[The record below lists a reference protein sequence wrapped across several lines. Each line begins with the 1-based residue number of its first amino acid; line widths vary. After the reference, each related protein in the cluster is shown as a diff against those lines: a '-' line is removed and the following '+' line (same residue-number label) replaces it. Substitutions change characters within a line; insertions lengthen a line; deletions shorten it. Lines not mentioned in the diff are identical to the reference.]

1 MTEMTDKEIEAK
13 VLSARPADTIS
24 VWIAAILIPL
34 FLMAP
39 ALWNGYPL
47 LQWDT
52 GGYLARWYEGYLVPS
67 RSTVFG
73 LYLHFGE
80 GSDFWINLGIQA
92 LATLWILQLTLRV
105 LGMGEPLRLLAIGVA
120 LVLTTEI
127 GRAHV

>member
-1 MTEMTDKEIEAK
+1 MGGNHISTQT
-13 VLSARPADTIS
+13 LGARVADS
-24 VWIAAILIPL
+24 RVAWIAAVAIPL
-34 FLMAP
+34 MLLAP

-67 RSTVFG
+67 RSAAFG

-80 GSDFWINLGIQA
+80 DSGFWINLGIQA

-105 LGMGEPLRLLAIGVA
+105 LGMGQPLRLLGIG
-120 LVLTTEI
+120 LVLSVTTSCP
-127 GRAHV
+127 GLRARF